1 MKKKVDSNNIFR
13 DMTSK
18 MKNAFLDNLSKK
30 LIEVNHIA
38 ASSFFIPDEEEKI
51 MDEFL
56 SKFVIMP

>member
-1 MKKKVDSNNIFR
+1 
-13 DMTSK
+13 MTSK

-38 ASSFFIPDEEEKI
+38 FSNFFMPEEEEQI